1 MKKKKNHQFKKN
13 PYLNKLILINLN
25 KINYLQRMKIQNNN
39 QIAVVLKIEEKVSKA
54 VKRVH
59 RKKIPH

>member
-1 MKKKKNHQFKKN
+1 
-13 PYLNKLILINLN
+13 
-25 KINYLQRMKIQNNN
+25 MKIQNNN